1 MNQASPH
8 ASQVS
13 LARRA
18 GGFGGRALWLLV
30 VFGVSPL
37 RADPP
42 AVTMAQTVPPATR
55 KAGGGEPVRFTVR
68 NVESAGQLIRVPVNK
83 SVVVDFSRPVKQVR
97 LAKPEFAEVS
107 AISPKQ
113 VLVTG
118 KSFGTTQMIV
128 WFDND
133 QRKVFDLAVDIEL
146 ERLVASIR
154 AAVPRARVRA
164 YALLDAVVLTG
175 SVPNTAAAERVM
187 QIAEV
192 FSTKVINHIKV
203 AGVQQV
209 LLRVTVAEV
218 NRTAT
223 RQLGFNGWLAGDN
236 VRDGFV
242 VNNLDGLNPAN
253 IGAPE
258 GVNVTG
264 RIPFVV
270 GDGGIP
276 VTSATTLSFGFPRVQ
291 MQVFV
296 RALRENGLLRV
307 LAEPNL
313 IAINGQSA
321 TFLAGGEIPIPIVTE
336 QRIRVQFKEFG
347 VRLNFTPTVISEDR
361 IRLKVT
367 PEISEPD
374 FSQAIAISGYTI
386 PAFTSRRVETVVE
399 LGSGQT
405 FAIGGLLSDRVRAF
419 SRRVP
424 GLGDLPVLGPLFR
437 SVQYQNDRTELV
449 VLVTPELVAPLSPDQ
464 VAYVPGARHIPP
476 NDIELYMLGEIEG
489 RPAPELEPRVPL
501 QPQGSDGSTALR
513 LRGPVGPAG
522 YNEGS

>member
-1 MNQASPH
+1 MNQTIPH
-8 ASQVS
+8 AWFSRPMS
-13 LARRA
+13 ALIHRLGLLLAGLMVA
-18 GGFGGRALWLLV
+18 G
-30 VFGVSPL
+30 SL
-37 RADPP
+37 RAAPP

-55 KAGGGEPVRFTVR
+55 TTQAGGEAIQFKVRS
-68 NVESAGQLIRVPVNK
+68 VEGTGQLIRVPVSK

-97 LAKPEFAEVS
+97 LAEPEFAEVS
-107 AISPKQ
+107 AISPRQ

-192 FSTKVINHIKV
+192 FSGKVINHIKV

-242 VNNLDGLNPAN
+242 INNLDGINPSN

-258 GVNVTG
+258 GVSVTG
-264 RIPFVV
+264 RVPFVV
-270 GDGGIP
+270 GQGGIP

-296 RALRENGLLRV
+296 KALRENGLLRV

-313 IAINGQSA
+313 VAINGQQAS
-321 TFLAGGEIPIPIVTE
+321 FLVGGEIPIPIVTD

-347 VRLNFTPTVISEDR
+347 VRLNFTPAVISEDR

-374 FSQAIAISGYTI
+374 FSNAVTISGFTI
-386 PAFTSRRVETVVE
+386 PAFTSRRVDTVVE
-399 LGSGQT
+399 MASGQT
-405 FAIGGLLSDRVRAF
+405 FAIGGLLNDRVRAF
-419 SRRVP
+419 SRQVP
-424 GLGDLPVLGPLFR
+424 GLGDLPVLGALFR
-437 SVQYQNDRTELV
+437 SVEYQNDQTELV
-449 VLVTPELVAPLSPDQ
+449 VLVTPELVEPLSPDQ
-464 VAYVPGARHIPP
+464 IAYVPGARHIPP
-476 NDIELYMLGEIEG
+476 NDIELYMLGQIEG
-489 RPAPELEPRVPL
+489 RPAPELEPRVPIR
-501 QPQGSDGSTALR
+501 PRGEDAPAALR

-522 YNEGS
+522 YSEGS